1 MATVV
6 LGYDGSEGA
15 EAALA
20 VTAELATATQ
30 DRVVVVFGY
39 AQFAP
44 GGESRDHELAV
55 ADLAKG
61 RLEKAIGELTAAGVE
76 CESLLVHNHPSEA
89 LLAVA
94 KERTARMIVVGS
106 AAEHPLV
113 GALLGSTA
121 YKLVNRSDVPVL
133 VVPV

>member
-1 MATVV
+1 MGTIV
-6 LGYDGSEGA
+6 LGFDGSEGA
-15 EAALA
+15 EAALR
-20 VTAELATATQ
+20 VTVELARSTG
-30 DRVVVVFGY
+30 DEVVAAFGY

-55 ADLAKG
+55 ADLAAG
-61 RLEKAIGELTAAGVE
+61 RLERAVQELTDAGVR
-76 CESLLVHNHPSEA
+76 CESVLVHNNPADA
-89 LLAVA
+89 LIQVA
-94 KERTARMIVVGS
+94 GERQARMIVVGS

-121 YKLVNRSDVPVL
+121 YKLVNRADVPVL

>member
-1 MATVV
+1 MGTIV
-6 LGYDGSEGA
+6 LGYDGSNGA
-15 EAALA
+15 EAALK
-20 VTAELATATQ
+20 VTVELARATR
-30 DRVVVVFGY
+30 DKVVVTFGY

-55 ADLAKG
+55 AELAQS
-61 RLEKAIGELTAAGVE
+61 RLDKAVAELGAAGVD
-76 CESLLVHNHPSEA
+76 CEALLVHNHPSEA
-89 LLAVA
+89 LMAVA
-94 KERTARMIVVGS
+94 EERQARMIVLGS

-121 YKLVNRSDVPVL
+121 YKLVNRAHVPVL